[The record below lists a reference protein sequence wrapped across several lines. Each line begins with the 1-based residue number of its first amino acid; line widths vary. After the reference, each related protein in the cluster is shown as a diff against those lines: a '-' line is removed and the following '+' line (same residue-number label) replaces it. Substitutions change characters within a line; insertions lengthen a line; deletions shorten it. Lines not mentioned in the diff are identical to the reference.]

1 MNCSEYQD
9 KMSAFCDG
17 QLPDQEWL
25 EMEGHLSKCSVCFE
39 ENSKLQNDLFALQ
52 KLDLNF
58 DQLKVSSDFS
68 QSVMARVRV
77 SQVGEVSSN
86 AIWKR
91 VAIFAMVFVVY
102 AIYVLSATDVN
113 GQTKIQASDIVMNKE
128 VMIFNLLIAGL
139 GLTFIFFSNEMVG
152 LNNKVLKRFSEQYDR
167 VRNSDVF
174 VSRLIGIA
182 IFFGILT
189 HKLIYSGILQFNKI
203 FN

>member
-1 MNCSEYQD
+1 MSCLEYQN

-25 EMEGHLSKCSVCFE
+25 EMENHISKCSKCSE
-39 ENSKLQNDLFALQ
+39 ENVKMQKELFSLQ

-58 DQLKVSSDFS
+58 DNLKVPADFS

-77 SQVGEVSSN
+77 SQVGEVSAN

-91 VAIFAMVFVVY
+91 VAIFALVFVVY
-102 AIYVLSATDVN
+102 SIYVLSATDVN
-113 GQTKIQASDIVMNKE
+113 GHAKIGNTESAMVIEMMV
-128 VMIFNLLIAGL
+128 FNILIAGM
-139 GLTFIFFSNEMVG
+139 GLAFIFFSNEMVG
-152 LNNKVLKRFSEQYDR
+152 LNNKVLKRFSEQYQR

-174 VSRLIGIA
+174 VSRLIGVA
-182 IFFGILT
+182 IFFGIMT
-189 HKLIYSGILQFNKI
+189 HKLIFSGINQLSHI

>member
-1 MNCSEYQD
+1 MNCLEYQD

-58 DQLKVSSDFS
+58 DQLKVPSDFS

-91 VAIFAMVFVVY
+91 AGVFVLVFVVY

-113 GQTKIQASDIVMNKE
+113 GHAKINSSDIIMNKE
-128 VMIFNLLIAGL
+128 VMLFNLLIAGL
-139 GLTFIFFSNEMVG
+139 GLVFIFFSNEMVG
-152 LNNKVLKRFSEQYDR
+152 LNNKVLKRFSEQYEK
-167 VRNSDVF
+167 VRNSDIF
-174 VSRLIGIA
+174 VSRLIGVA
-182 IFFGILT
+182 IFLGILT
-189 HKLIYSGILQFNKI
+189 HKLVYSSLHKINHI

>member
-1 MNCSEYQD
+1 MSCLEYQD

-25 EMEGHLSKCSVCFE
+25 EMESHISKCSKCFE
-39 ENSKLQNDLFALQ
+39 ENAKMQKEVFSLQ

-58 DQLKVSSDFS
+58 DHLKVPADFS

-77 SQVGEVSSN
+77 SQVGEVSNN

-91 VAIFAMVFVVY
+91 VAIFALVFVAY

-113 GQTKIQASDIVMNKE
+113 GHARIANTENAMVIE
-128 VMIFNLLIAGL
+128 VMVFNLLIAGM
-139 GLTFIFFSNEMVG
+139 GLAFIFFSNEMVG
-152 LNNKVLKRFSEQYDR
+152 LNNKFMKRFSEQYEK
-167 VRNSDVF
+167 VRNSDLF
-174 VSRLIGIA
+174 VSRLIGAA
-182 IFFGILT
+182 IFFGIMT
-189 HKLIYSGILQFNKI
+189 HKLIFSGINQISHI